1 MTRLIVPSSD
11 SSDDDD
17 NARSRNK
24 QKKKDNFEIAD
35 EQANNKDDVE
45 IVGYVKPR
53 HERTPVIVDLSS
65 DDERHVANNDANA
78 TANRGTPAP
87 QVVPNE
93 TINIVSSSNEESVQA
108 DQIHAED
115 EQDEEAQKRK
125 EQMAIEMKARL
136 EFKRILDAERFA
148 KRRMKSFYPERFS
161 KRRFKSY
168 KEELKRQ
175 KFIDANQQHQPQHV
189 QQQAHV
195 EHPSPF
201 LPPPEPL
208 IEEAMNNAATTT
220 KTNTTNQNAALEDE
234 TIDVTTID
242 DSQQP
247 PQTSSRVKDKGK
259 GKGKGKSS
267 KLVKE
272 ALELAAAESV
282 ENANNADHEKRK
294 KKSKK
299 RRRVRSESDSSTD
312 EEYERKKAAKR
323 KKKKSKKKHSS
334 TESKKS
340 TSVKKKKKSSK
351 MSSASSDEELPLASR
366 WKVSASTGNN
376 SHSNNAKAGNSGT
389 CSKQKSVSRKS
400 SVDDYHDVDDD
411 DANVD
416 LRLKLRRSRNQ
427 KVQKYF
433 SSSSSSSDEKYEP
446 QAHQRKVKSIV
457 FKVSNDRKDN
467 SSAASND
474 IRVFSESEAEVT
486 ES

>member
-17 NARSRNK
+17 NSRSRNK
-24 QKKKDNFEIAD
+24 QKRKDNFEIAD
-35 EQANNKDDVE
+35 EQANKDDVE

-65 DDERHVANNDANA
+65 DDERHVANNDAN
-78 TANRGTPAP
+78 RGTPAP
-87 QVVPNE
+87 QLVPNE

-115 EQDEEAQKRK
+115 EQDEDAQKRK

-175 KFIDANQQHQPQHV
+175 KFIETDQQQQQQQQQLHQPQ
-189 QQQAHV
+189 QLPHV
-195 EHPSPF
+195 EEPSLF

-208 IEEAMNNAATTT
+208 IDAMNNAAP
-220 KTNTTNQNAALEDE
+220 NENQNAALEEE

-242 DSQQP
+242 DSPQA
-247 PQTSSRVKDKGK
+247 PQTSSRIKDKGK

-282 ENANNADHEKRK
+282 ENANADHEKRK

-299 RRRVRSESDSSTD
+299 RRRVRSESESSTD

-334 TESKKS
+334 TDSKKS
-340 TSVKKKKKSSK
+340 TSIKKKKKSAK
-351 MSSASSDEELPLASR
+351 LSSASSDEELPLASR

-376 SHSNNAKAGNSGT
+376 SQSNNAKAGNSGT

-400 SVDDYHDVDDD
+400 SVDDYHDDDD

-427 KVQKYF
+427 KVQRYF
-433 SSSSSSSDEKYEP
+433 ASSSSSSDEKYESQP
-446 QAHQRKVKSIV
+446 HQRKVKSIV

-467 SSAASND
+467 SSVASND
-474 IRVFSESEAEVT
+474 IRVFSESEAEIT